1 MIYVFKTSV
10 RSKIQAK
17 KLKLHNYG
25 ADNPLME
32 MLQEHLHFV
41 NPCLAVRSYGLL
53 VLADS
58 CTTKIKI
65 PVICFFT
72 GLRIRCFVCFWIC
85 VLKL

>member
-17 KLKLHNYG
+17 KLKPHNYG

-41 NPCLAVRSYGLL
+41 NPCLVVRSYG
-53 VLADS
+53 
-58 CTTKIKI
+58 
-65 PVICFFT
+65 
-72 GLRIRCFVCFWIC
+72 
-85 VLKL
+85 